1 MDHYLDV
8 IGINMGV
15 AYICNI
21 RRLQTVRLNKNVGYK
36 NVFGQKSEN
45 YGKWSEMK
53 ISEDMLEVA
62 KRYLKHEKTEK
73 IIWNSFKTVGHEKTQ
88 SGEDLHIL
96 T

>member
-1 MDHYLDV
+1 MIPSLKKGSPFTFV
-8 IGINMGV
+8 ISN
-15 AYICNI
+15 
-21 RRLQTVRLNKNVGYK
+21 YK

-73 IIWNSFKTVGHEKTQ
+73 IIWNSFKSVGHKKTQ
-88 SGEDLHIL
+88 AGEDLHIL

>member
-1 MDHYLDV
+1 
-8 IGINMGV
+8 
-15 AYICNI
+15 
-21 RRLQTVRLNKNVGYK
+21 
-36 NVFGQKSEN
+36 
-45 YGKWSEMK
+45 MK

-73 IIWNSFKTVGHEKTQ
+73 IIWNTFKSVGHKKTQ